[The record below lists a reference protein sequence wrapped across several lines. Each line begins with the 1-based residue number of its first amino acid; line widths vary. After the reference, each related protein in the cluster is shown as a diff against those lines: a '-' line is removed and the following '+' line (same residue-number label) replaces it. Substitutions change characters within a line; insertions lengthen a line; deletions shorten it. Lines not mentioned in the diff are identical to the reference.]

1 LLLSKFQLTVRPAS
15 CAILFMRLG
24 IEVSAKQ
31 LIELKQLL
39 AGKDEYLDIYNQLV
53 SAVADI
59 DDSQSDEV
67 PTEGDNEIIKRIE

>member
-1 LLLSKFQLTVRPAS
+1 
-15 CAILFMRLG
+15 MRLG

>member
-1 LLLSKFQLTVRPAS
+1 
-15 CAILFMRLG
+15 MRLG

-31 LIELKQLL
+31 LIELKQFL

-67 PTEGDNEIIKRIE
+67 PTEGDNEIIKRI

>member
-1 LLLSKFQLTVRPAS
+1 
-15 CAILFMRLG
+15 MRLG

-67 PTEGDNEIIKRIE
+67 PIEGDNEIIKRIE

>member
-1 LLLSKFQLTVRPAS
+1 
-15 CAILFMRLG
+15 MRLE

-31 LIELKQLL
+31 LIELKKLL

-67 PTEGDNEIIKRIE
+67 LTEGDNEIIKRIE

>member
-1 LLLSKFQLTVRPAS
+1 
-15 CAILFMRLG
+15 MRLG

-59 DDSQSDEV
+59 DDSQSNEV